1 LPIAKNNHS
10 LGETSLATNGK
21 IWIVLCLAAIGF
33 LAASFLHTIN
43 LPWVEE
49 DNCFGAF
56 YAQAA
61 LNNLR
66 AGLGTTGGVPATLY
80 FGPLPIPRDAYY
92 VHHPIL
98 VPLMVTGSIAIFGD
112 KEWATKLVPIL
123 CSLASAALL
132 WFLVSDTV
140 GRRAAALVVAFFATL
155 PMELHY
161 GDMVDFEPCL
171 VLWMLAA
178 LVCVRVWE
186 TRQHRQ
192 WAILAALC
200 CFCAMW
206 TDWPGYLFVLSLS
219 VSFLVRKNGR
229 RPGFAFGLLGLAAA
243 SGILFLFDIRHAN
256 PEAWRDLWTALTMRL
271 GNGVAPGSSAAGQ
284 VSALHFTFAEWL
296 RRIFQGLGQD
306 YLAPAWLFVLAGAIY
321 LVCNRQSPGFRWLGW
336 AALQM
341 IVAGIP
347 YLLLLRN
354 WSFIHDFA
362 SFFMIGSIAIFG
374 GLGIEAAVRWI
385 QSRQPTKILQTAS
398 AIIVL
403 GLLVW
408 LAAAGFS
415 RAQNQRSQFL
425 MLDGITGE
433 PKNLIPDLGRYL
445 AKTFPRDTMIL
456 CNFDPY
462 YSPVSY
468 YAQKTI
474 VRNLSSDGEWK
485 TAADEAGP
493 RLGGI
498 VWLAA
503 PSAPEILAALPNSE
517 TFPVEIDGVRFA
529 VWKPQVN

>member
-1 LPIAKNNHS
+1 LSSSIRNRS
-10 LGETSLATNGK
+10 LGQIIPTADGK

-33 LAASFLHTIN
+33 LAASLFHTIN
-43 LPWVEE
+43 VPWVEE

-56 YAQAA
+56 YSQAA
-61 LNNLR
+61 RNNLR
-66 AGLGTTGGVPATLY
+66 AGLATTGGVPATFY

-98 VPLMVTGSIAIFGD
+98 VPLMVTGSIAIFGE
-112 KEWATKLVPIL
+112 KEWATKLVPIF

-132 WFLVSDTV
+132 WFLVRDTI

-171 VLWMLAA
+171 VMWMLAA
-178 LVCVRVWE
+178 LVCLRAWE
-186 TRQHRQ
+186 TRQQLR
-192 WAILAALC
+192 WAILATLC
-200 CFCAMW
+200 CFCALW

-219 VSFLVRKNGR
+219 VSFLSRKKDR
-229 RPGFAFGLLGLAAA
+229 RPGFAFVLLGLAAL
-243 SGILFLFDIRHAN
+243 SGILFLLDIRHAN
-256 PEAWRDLWTALTMRL
+256 PEAWRNLWTAITMRL
-271 GNGVAPGSSAAGQ
+271 GSGVAPGSSAAGQ
-284 VSALHFTFAEWL
+284 NPTLHFTFAEWL
-296 RRIFQGLGQD
+296 GRIFQAFGQD
-306 YLAPAWLFVLAGAIY
+306 YLVPSWLLVLAGAIY
-321 LVCNRQSPGFRWLGW
+321 VTRRRQSPGFRWLGW

-341 IVAGIP
+341 IVAGLP
-347 YLLLLRN
+347 YMLLLRN

-362 SFFMIGSIAIFG
+362 SFFVIGSIAIFG
-374 GLGIEAAVRWI
+374 GLGIEAAIVWLQR
-385 QSRQPTKILQTAS
+385 RQPTNILQPLS
-398 AIIVL
+398 AIIAV

-415 RAQNQRSQFL
+415 RAEKQRSQLL

-445 AKTFPRDTMIL
+445 AKTFPPDTAIL

-462 YSPVSY
+462 YSPLAY
-468 YAQKTI
+468 YAEKTI
-474 VRNLSSDGEWK
+474 VRNLSSDDEWK

-493 RLGGI
+493 HGGGI

-503 PSAPEILAALPNSE
+503 PSAPEILAALPKAE

-529 VWKPQVN
+529 VWKPR